1 MKGSF
6 AHDAIALL
14 IDLAQQGEIDP
25 WDVQV
30 VDVLDRFLSE
40 LSFQDARELSSS
52 GQAFVYASMLLL
64 LKADTLAA
72 STTMVAEP
80 EELDGAEWDDA
91 VPLADGLPLKLE
103 DCLQRRPVARPPQ
116 RRRVTLPE
124 LIHQLELMAETVER
138 QAKRPRVR
146 KKARTSKAQSLKA
159 ISQLA
164 HQENLTEVAQELEQ
178 LLAQLGHPQAW
189 LDLQEVLAVKQDPVG
204 VFWALL
210 LLCSQSKVE
219 LEQSEFYQDLRLRPL
234 TPSEPSSVDVLPQ
247 LNSVAS

>member
-1 MKGSF
+1 MNGF

-14 IDLAQQGEIDP
+14 IDLAQRGELDP

-52 GQAFVYASMLLL
+52 GQAFLYASMFLL

-72 STTMVAEP
+72 TEIAMEEP
-80 EELDGAEWDDA
+80 EELEHLTWGDDEVMA
-91 VPLADGLPLKLE
+91 TGLPPKLE
-103 DCLQRRPVARPPQ
+103 DCLQRRPVARPPL

-124 LIHQLELMAETVER
+124 LIHQLELMAEAAER
-138 QAKRPRVR
+138 QTQRPRTR
-146 KKARTSKAQSLKA
+146 KKTRPSKAQSLKV

-164 HQENLTEVAQELEQ
+164 HQENLTEVAAELEQ
-178 LLAQLGHPQAW
+178 LLAQLGHPQVW

-219 LEQSEFYQDLRLRPL
+219 LEQTEFYQDLRLRPIESGTL
-234 TPSEPSSVDVLPQ
+234 AIDLHPSIDSAA
-247 LNSVAS
+247 AS